1 MNIKWITFFCFIMTV
16 MTCNV
21 RSVLLYSLKSAVR
34 RFTRRGKV
42 AVVGNDDHSNML
54 PRHMVDLK
62 KKAHR
67 MAASNR
73 LTQARLTYSALP
85 NCFETQS
92 FHLVSRGMTL
102 LL

>member
-1 MNIKWITFFCFIMTV
+1 MMTV

-21 RSVLLYSLKSAVR
+21 CSVLLYSLKSVVR

-42 AVVGNDDHSNML
+42 AVVGNDNHSNML
-54 PRHMVDLK
+54 PRYMVDLK

-67 MAASNR
+67 MAASNP
-73 LTQARLTYSALP
+73 LNSGKTDFSALP

-92 FHLVSRGMTL
+92 FHLVSRGMTVL
-102 LL
+102 L